1 MSNATT
7 ALMRSFTA
15 LVLSLSPLAG
25 KASDLG
31 VYAPLGSVGFGVGAA
46 FGLSTRFD
54 LRLEYAGGT
63 LGREGWRE
71 GIDFRPRH
79 GLSELAV
86 VGDWYPST
94 DSGFRVGTGLARATS
109 PYVGVGW
116 GTRASQQRG
125 LGLRADLGVAFGRGD
140 LRPPAGGLSASPSVE
155 GVRIDDSTDRQ
166 RFQPVFSAG
175 FNYRF

>member
-1 MSNATT
+1 MPPRT
-7 ALMRSFTA
+7 AIRRSLA
-15 LVLSLSPLAG
+15 GLLLALSPLAAQ
-25 KASDLG
+25 ASELG

-46 FGLSTRFD
+46 FGLSTRLD
-54 LRLEYAGGT
+54 LRFEYAGGT

-94 DSGFRVGTGLARATS
+94 SSGFRVGTGLARATS

-140 LRPPAGGLSASPSVE
+140 VRPPAGGLSPSPSVE
-155 GVRIDDSTDRQ
+155 GMRVDDNGDRL